1 MNNNITLK
9 EFLSMIKDDQRVVVF
24 DQKHERACLPTK
36 AIYLRDR
43 YDSDLKVIGV
53 SKNNETVYDALEIDV
68 M

>member
-36 AIYLRDR
+36 AIYLRDK

-53 SKNNETVYDALEIDV
+53 SKNNETIYDTFEIDV